1 MVEKIPKETQEKIN
15 QLQLMQQ
22 RLQLFVAQ
30 KQQFQLQLAEVDN
43 ALQELKNAK
52 GQTYK
57 LVGEVLIEK
66 DKKDLQKELQEAK
79 DKLDIRI
86 KALDKQEKSIRENAL
101 EIQKEVTAKLK

>member
-1 MVEKIPKETQEKIN
+1 MVKRKIIPLEEKRAKVLIKLRQYKVTKRE
-15 QLQLMQQ
+15 
-22 RLQLFVAQ
+22 
-30 KQQFQLQLAEVDN
+30 
-43 ALQELKNAK
+43 ELKNAK

-66 DKKDLQKELQEAK
+66 DKKSLQKELQEAK